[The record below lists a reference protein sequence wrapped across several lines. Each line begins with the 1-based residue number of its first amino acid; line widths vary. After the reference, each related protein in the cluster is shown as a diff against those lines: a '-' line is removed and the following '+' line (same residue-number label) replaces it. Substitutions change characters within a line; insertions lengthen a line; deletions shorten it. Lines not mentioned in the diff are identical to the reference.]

1 MLVDSLMRATEL
13 SWAGPSPLLSPPCE
27 VAAHFLF
34 GVPLTCSDFP
44 FPTYPQ
50 DRDPAPRSNWHQA
63 QDSHFPAAKRQTHK
77 PLRVCPAGSPV
88 LLLGAALQP
97 SLAWTPPLL
106 LLGACTA
113 VAQSCPRQ
121 ARVHP
126 KPAPYLPL
134 PKVSLLGPLPDKTLL
149 VLSQS
154 TSFPSTFPVTEP
166 VSWALLHGN
175 SEPESIFWRPG
186 WLAGCCQR

>member
-1 MLVDSLMRATEL
+1 M
-13 SWAGPSPLLSPPCE
+13 
-27 VAAHFLF
+27 AAHFLF
-34 GVPLTCSDFP
+34 GLPLTCSDFP

-50 DRDPAPRSNWHQA
+50 DRDRDPAPRSNWHQA
-63 QDSHFPAAKRQTHK
+63 QDSHLPAAKRQTDK
-77 PLRVCPAGSPV
+77 PLRACPASSPV

-134 PKVSLLGPLPDKTLL
+134 PKVSLLGSLPDKTLL

-154 TSFPSTFPVTEP
+154 TSFPATFPVTEP
-166 VSWALLHGN
+166 CFMGILSQKVYFGGPA
-175 SEPESIFWRPG
+175 G
-186 WLAGCCQR
+186 WLAVASDEKPGFPGLLKAVLGA